1 MNKKILKISFV
12 AISLGALLISVP
24 IMTSASGATASW
36 GQELEN
42 PMNAESLTGI
52 LASVSKWVLALASP
66 LAILM
71 GIWAAVLFITAGGDP
86 GKVKQ
91 GREALQWAV
100 IGLAVVLL
108 ANSLVGIVQTK
119 LGEADSNINS
129 LINVVVNYLQLI
141 GGPLA
146 IIMFIMGAFLY
157 ATGNPK
163 NITKANQIFLWTS
176 VGLVL
181 LLIATS
187 IEGIIRYLLTP

>member
-12 AISLGALLISVP
+12 LISLGALLISVP
-24 IMTSASGATASW
+24 AFAQG
-36 GQELEN
+36 LET
-42 PMNAESLTGI
+42 PMKADSLTGA
-52 LASVSKWVLALASP
+52 LGSVSKWAFALASP

-71 GIWAAVLFITAGGDP
+71 AIWAAVLFITAGGDP
-86 GKVKQ
+86 GKIKQ
-91 GREALQWAV
+91 GRDALQWAV

-129 LINVVVNYLQLI
+129 LIDVVVNYLQLI

-146 IIMFIMGAFLY
+146 ILMFLLGAFLY
-157 ATGNPK
+157 STGNPK

-176 VGLVL
+176 VGLVI
-181 LLIATS
+181 LLIATG
-187 IEGIIRYLLTP
+187 IEGIIRHLLTP